1 MTATTIR
8 HPYMAA
14 GMATAA
20 MAITMVT
27 TATLA
32 GPMVAMAPV
41 IATIGPARVA
51 VVTMVIAIAAVAIPA
66 AIYGCRIVVAVIV
79 CTARQQRQ
87 SEHSDEGGNQRLAGT
102 NWSRERH

>member
-1 MTATTIR
+1 MVMM
-8 HPYMAA
+8 MAVVA
-14 GMATAA
+14 IVVIPRA
-20 MAITMVT
+20 MVMM
-27 TATLA
+27 
-32 GPMVAMAPV
+32 PMAPI
-41 IATIGPARVA
+41 IAAIGPARVA
-51 VVTMVIAIAAVAIPA
+51 IVAMVIAIAAVAIPA